1 MGRTIPSFRMLLN
14 EEIARWREFRSKLS
28 KEDRKTF
35 DELMNSSK
43 LHSSAASCSL
53 RTNVFEALSM
63 AIILD
68 HQKTLENIAS
78 GLESMHI
85 GEKNE
90 EV

>member
-14 EEIARWREFRSKLS
+14 GEIARWREFRSKLS
-28 KEDRKTF
+28 KEDRKAF

-43 LHSSAASCSL
+43 MHSSAASCSL
-53 RTNVFEALSM
+53 RTNVFEALCM

-68 HQKTLENIAS
+68 RQKTLENIAS
-78 GLESMHI
+78 KLESINI

>member
-14 EEIARWREFRSKLS
+14 AEIARWREFRSKLS
-28 KEDRKTF
+28 KEDRKAF

-53 RTNVFEALSM
+53 RTNVFEALCM

-68 HQKTLENIAS
+68 RQKTLENIAS
-78 GLESMHI
+78 KLESINI

>member
-14 EEIARWREFRSKLS
+14 AEIARWREFRSKLS
-28 KEDRKTF
+28 KEDRKAF

-53 RTNVFEALSM
+53 RTNVFEALCM

-68 HQKTLENIAS
+68 RQKTLENIAS
-78 GLESMHI
+78 KFESINI

>member
-14 EEIARWREFRSKLS
+14 AEIARWREFRSKLS
-28 KEDRKTF
+28 KEDRKAF
-35 DELMNSSK
+35 DELMNGSK

-53 RTNVFEALSM
+53 RTNVFEALCM

-68 HQKTLENIAS
+68 RQKTLENIAS
-78 GLESMHI
+78 KLESINI